1 MGKAGTV
8 APGRETGGGKA
19 RAVAPGQETGAVAPG
34 RETGAVAPGREIGG
48 GKAGSV
54 GPGRLPLRS
63 VVMTRLH
70 LFDLDGTLIHGSAAA
85 IEISRQLGLEP
96 EIAALERAFADGEL
110 TTPQFA
116 ERACALWA
124 ELTEDHVAAAFEGA
138 PWLAGIREVWAD
150 IRARGERCAVISLSP
165 GFFVSRLL
173 EWGADATYG
182 SAWPSVP
189 FRDPVDPAGI
199 LTPAAKVRIADELCA
214 KFGLTRDHCV
224 AYGDSLSDA
233 ELFAV
238 VPVSVAVNADH
249 HVSGIASHAYT
260 GRDLREAYELAGNC
274 S

>member
-1 MGKAGTV
+1 
-8 APGRETGGGKA
+8 
-19 RAVAPGQETGAVAPG
+19 
-34 RETGAVAPGREIGG
+34 
-48 GKAGSV
+48 
-54 GPGRLPLRS
+54 
-63 VVMTRLH
+63 MTRLH

-85 IEISRQLGLEP
+85 IEISRQLGLER
-96 EIAALERAFADGEL
+96 EIAALERAFAGGEL
-110 TTPQFA
+110 TTAQFA

-124 ELTEDHVAAAFEGA
+124 ALTEEHVAAAFEGA

-182 SAWPSVP
+182 SAWPAVP
-189 FRDPVDPAGI
+189 FREPVDPAGI
-199 LTPAAKVRIADELCA
+199 LTPAAKVGIADELCA

-233 ELFAV
+233 ELFRV

-249 HVSGIASHAYT
+249 HVSEIASHAYS
-260 GRDLREAYELAGNC
+260 GRDLREAYELMGNR